1 MKSRFTVRDIVF
13 IGILSALCTIA
24 TTIKIPYGNGAMVHL
39 GSAAIY
45 TTAIIFGRTY
55 GGFAGAFGAAIFDVM
70 MGFSPYTLWS
80 FFIKG
85 IAGFT
90 VGTVAHSGGAE
101 GKSLVRNLLA
111 VAAGATWTLLGYIG
125 AWTAVIGNF
134 QAALLNIPSSLITS
148 AVGILIA
155 IPLSATLGKALEKAN
170 LKKAA

>member
-1 MKSRFTVRDIVF
+1 MKSKFTVRDIVF

-55 GGFAGAFGAAIFDVM
+55 GGFAGAFGAAIFDVL

-90 VGTVAHSGGAE
+90 VGAVAHSGGAE

-111 VAAGATWTLLGYIG
+111 VLAGATWTLIGYIG

-148 AVGILIA
+148 SVGIVIA
-155 IPLSATLGKALEKAN
+155 IPLSITLGKALEKAN

>member
-55 GGFAGAFGAAIFDVM
+55 GGFAGAFGAAIFDVL
-70 MGFSPYTLWS
+70 MGFSPYTVWS

-85 IAGFT
+85 FAGFT
-90 VGTVAHSGGAE
+90 VGSIAHSGGAD
-101 GKSLVRNLLA
+101 GKSLTRNLLA
-111 VAAGATWTLLGYIG
+111 VLAGAAWTLLGYIG

-148 AVGILIA
+148 TVGIIIA